1 MTVQNYITLTMLLIV
16 VAIAMIDNRKLQVA
30 GAVLVYVML
39 ALLIIL
45 QILGVK

>member
-30 GAVLVYVML
+30 GAVLVY
-39 ALLIIL
+39 ALLAVLIVL
-45 QILGVK
+45 EILGV